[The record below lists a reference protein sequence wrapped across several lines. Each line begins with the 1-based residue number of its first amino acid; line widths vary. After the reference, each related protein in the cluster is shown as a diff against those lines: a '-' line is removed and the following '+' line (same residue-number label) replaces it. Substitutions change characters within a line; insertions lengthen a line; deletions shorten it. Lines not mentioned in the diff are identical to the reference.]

1 MLRKRTVKHNLRK
14 KKKKITLQ
22 EEHNADNFKANKK
35 SLPSLKTALKMYI
48 GRKKND
54 QHSRA

>member
-1 MLRKRTVKHNLRK
+1 MLRKRTVKHNLR